1 MPQRPG
7 RVLAVASRG
16 GHWIQ
21 LMRLRPAFDGA
32 DVAFLSTGP
41 GEARDVPGHRFHNAV
56 DANRSTKFK
65 LVIQLAQVAWVV
77 LRERPGVVVS
87 TGATVGF
94 FACRLGKLLGAR
106 VVWVDSIA
114 NAEEL
119 SASGRRAGGF
129 ADLWLTQ
136 WPDLARPEGPQHEG
150 AVL

>member
-1 MPQRPG
+1 
-7 RVLAVASRG
+7 
-16 GHWIQ
+16 
-21 LMRLRPAFDGA
+21 MRLRPAFEGA
-32 DVAFLSTGP
+32 DVVYLSTGA
-41 GEARDVPGHRFHNAV
+41 GEERDVPGHRFHRAV
-56 DANRSTKFK
+56 DANRSTKGK
-65 LVIQLAQVAWVV
+65 LVVQLVQVAWLL
-77 LRERPGVVVS
+77 LRIRPDAVVS

-119 SASGRRAGGF
+119 SASGKRAGAF

-136 WPDLARPEGPQHEG
+136 WEDLARPDGPHHEG